1 MSAKRDARREFAQ
14 HARGNERVHG
24 LREISVLYEGR
35 KEQILVKPPD
45 LSTRGMFISTTR
57 TFPEGAVLNLR
68 FRLAHSGAEV
78 QTRSEV
84 RYCLPG
90 VGVGVEFIGISAQAE
105 LEIEREIAQEVGHE
119 NRSAKPRVRH
129 VRRTKRHARRARR
142 RQ

>member
-1 MSAKRDARREFAQ
+1 VSAKRTRLAPR
-14 HARGNERVHG
+14 ARGNERVHG

-35 KEQILVKPPD
+35 HEQILVKPPD

-57 TFPEGAVLNLR
+57 IFPEGAVLNLR

-90 VGVGVEFIGISAQAE
+90 VGVGVEFIGISPQGQ
-105 LEIEREIAQEVGHE
+105 LEIEREMEHQSPQNELA
-119 NRSAKPRVRH
+119 ARH
-129 VRRTKRHARRARR
+129 HRGTKRPAKRTRPS
-142 RQ
+142 